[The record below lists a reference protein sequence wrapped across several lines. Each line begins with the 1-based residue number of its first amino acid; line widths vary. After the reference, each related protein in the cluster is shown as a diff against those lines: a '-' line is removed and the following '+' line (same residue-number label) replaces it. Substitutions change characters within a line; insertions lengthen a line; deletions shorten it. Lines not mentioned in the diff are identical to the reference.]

1 MKPRGRTD
9 GEGLQRQGDSGPRM
23 CLRRSP
29 LSQVNGDVRYPAL
42 PFGTVGHLGRAR
54 RLGPSGTIARI
65 DLTVRIGLCRG
76 VRFIRYGDIVDA
88 AACDVPGPLGER
100 AMLQR
105 ATRRQPGAG
114 FTPPARLLRFH
125 QYRAQVTALRSRLTD
140 DEILGQGS
148 DVVVT

>member
-1 MKPRGRTD
+1 
-9 GEGLQRQGDSGPRM
+9 
-23 CLRRSP
+23 
-29 LSQVNGDVRYPAL
+29 
-42 PFGTVGHLGRAR
+42 
-54 RLGPSGTIARI
+54 
-65 DLTVRIGLCRG
+65 VRIGLCRG

-100 AMLQR
+100 AMFSVEHAGNR
-105 ATRRQPGAG
+105 AQGSPRPRG
-114 FTPPARLLRFH
+114 LLRFH